1 MSKKLENINKDTT
14 LTRFWGGE
22 KRGVCYQITAPNED
36 GEYNYV
42 QLSREDI
49 RHLFNIIMKDVL
61 LKEIE

>member
-1 MSKKLENINKDTT
+1 MSKKLGEFNNIT

-22 KRGVCYQITAPNED
+22 RGVCYQITTPNED
-36 GEYNYV
+36 GDINYV